1 MLKTLYEAIRHDAKP
16 EIIVVNNRPYATG
29 ELTPVHEPTVE
40 TLYLRTLRGLVD
52 YINTNVDALNNN
64 YLLCHVESHN
74 TVRLYSS
81 IDPDFSQRSCYVAVK
96 LDTAQATL
104 NQFMDAEAF
113 NIMLQS
119 CFVEYEDDAENNRK
133 EVLQYSS
140 SVREVAEGQ
149 TLDDG
154 ITQAVTVKQGLA
166 SMKKT
171 TIPNPVTLRPYRTF
185 AEVEQPASSFIFRA
199 KSGPSFMLV
208 EADGGAW
215 RGEAMQN
222 IKNFLQDALPELKI
236 IA

>member
-1 MLKTLYEAIRHDAKP
+1 MLKSLYEAIRHDAKP
-16 EIIVVNNRPYATG
+16 EIINVDTRPYTTG
-29 ELTPVHEPTVE
+29 KLTPVYQPQAQ
-40 TLYLRTLRGLVD
+40 TLQVRTLRGLVD
-52 YINTNVDALNNN
+52 YIISNVDELNNDC
-64 YLLCHVESHN
+64 LLCHVESHN
-74 TVRLYSS
+74 TVHLYSS
-81 IDPDFSQRSCYVAVK
+81 MDPQFAQRSCFITVK
-96 LDTAQATL
+96 LDTASATL
-104 NQFMDAEAF
+104 NQFMDAEPF
-113 NIMLQS
+113 NIMMQS

-140 SVREVAEGQ
+140 AVREVAEGQ

-154 ITQAVTVKQGLA
+154 VTQAVTVKHGIA
-166 SMKKT
+166 SVKQT

-185 AEVEQPASSFIFRA
+185 AEVEQPASSFVFRA

-222 IKNFLQDALPELKI
+222 IKDYLQKALPDVKI